1 MPTYLADL
9 RADIEA
15 ALERV
20 LAASGAP
27 PAVADAIRYSL
38 VAPGKRLR
46 PILTLAAA
54 ETVGGSLGLSAAHAR
69 ALAMPA
75 ACAVEMV
82 HSYSLV
88 HDDLPAM
95 DNDAWRRGRATT
107 HVVYGDGLA
116 ILAGDGL
123 LTDAFEVLAIDASP
137 ATPAGGSTASAD
149 RRLRAIQILAGAA
162 GSRGMVGGQAI
173 DLAAVGGGPSFDSSS
188 LEDMHLRKTGALIRA
203 AASMGPSSRAVMTA
217 RSTPWTAT
225 RASSASP
232 SRSSTTSSTWKGQ
245 TLRSARPPA
254 RMPRRESRRSRPCTA
269 WLGRRNSRPPALPA
283 PMPHSRNTACTAR
296 WMKLRTGAWP
306 GARDLRSS
314 NSQFVL
320 RPPPSHA

>member
-1 MPTYLADL
+1 MPTYLANL

-27 PAVADAIRYSL
+27 PAVADALRYSL

-123 LTDAFEVLAIDASP
+123 LTDAFEVLAIDASA

-203 AASMGPSSRAVMTA
+203 AASMGAVLAGGDDDAIDAVDRYARELGLAFQIIDDILDVEGSNAALGKTPGKDAAAGKPTFPSLHGLA
-217 RSTPWTAT
+217 RSKELAAACIA
-225 RASSASP
+225 RAHAALAKHSLHGPLDEIADWS
-232 SRSSTTSSTWKGQ
+232 
-245 TLRSARPPA
+245 LAR
-254 RMPRRESRRSRPCTA
+254 
-269 WLGRRNSRPPALPA
+269 
-283 PMPHSRNTACTAR
+283 
-296 WMKLRTGAWP
+296 RT
-306 GARDLRSS
+306 
-314 NSQFVL
+314 
-320 RPPPSHA
+320 